1 VEAVGKEDELAATK
15 AVKRIPTH
23 ITNIFH
29 CANFAA
35 HGQDIRF
42 RLDKLRE
49 AMQRDMLL
57 IKNAESMLEQMLDDP
72 HFWDVEFLAKMVDDP
87 DYNFMVVSKAKELLN
102 E

>member
-49 AMQRDMLL
+49 AITEWRTWARNMNKALGFRAKREYIFINRLWSPAALIAEAQKKPKEML
-57 IKNAESMLEQMLDDP
+57 
-72 HFWDVEFLAKMVDDP
+72 
-87 DYNFMVVSKAKELLN
+87 KEG
-102 E
+102 